1 MVRYSASRELPNAMN
16 DLPNFKSWTN
26 ENLAQFAE
34 DSYLKM
40 QEQQE
45 TIEQLRQNWK
55 DAMVQV
61 RRLMKETND

>member
-1 MVRYSASRELPNAMN
+1 MN

-45 TIEQLRQNWK
+45 TIEQFRQNWK
-55 DAMVQV
+55 DAKVQV